1 MYYLYYSAV
10 DKIRTEHIKHWNA
23 ATFFEFIKTRCCCMY
38 QLNKVLIFAEKFS
51 EEHIFWLAA
60 DSRIVMKWKYWDP
73 AQSRQDGAAA
83 QSSHC
88 CLANIITRIETHFRE
103 NIKELTKM

>member
-51 EEHIFWLAA
+51 EEHIF
-60 DSRIVMKWKYWDP
+60 
-73 AQSRQDGAAA
+73 
-83 QSSHC
+83 
-88 CLANIITRIETHFRE
+88 
-103 NIKELTKM
+103 